1 MKNRSEL
8 CKLFLSFFSKW
19 LTEKPVEPTL
29 SPCGTITIDE
39 ASSIIL
45 DKMEEML
52 DEQAEIFLPDKNFK
66 VYKKSDVLKSQALKE
81 ISTLKYVKETHD
93 CDDFAAKLFGE
104 FASLVWTNTHA
115 LNWFIDEKGVFW
127 FVEPQN
133 CVMSE
138 LLDVSWQG
146 NDVRFYLGR

>member
-45 DKMEEML
+45 DK
-52 DEQAEIFLPDKNFK
+52 NFK
-66 VYKKSDVLKSQALKE
+66 VYKKSDVLKSQALKD